1 WGYSHLPERHGIR
14 GLGMKDGFAFPTR
27 PLPKLARIRQ
37 RVLTDHIADV
47 RKETRQKLLDA
58 GLHEKLKPGASVAIT
73 AGSRGMCGIVDAV
86 QSVGGKPFFIP
97 AMGSHGAARAEGQT
111 EILRRLGVT
120 ADTVAAPIRA
130 TMDTIELGTAKSGA
144 VAH

>member
-1 WGYSHLPERHGIR
+1 
-14 GLGMKDGFAFPTR
+14 MKDGFAFPTR

-73 AGSRGMCGIVDAV
+73 AGSRGM
-86 QSVGGKPFFIP
+86 GGF
-97 AMGSHGAARAEGQT
+97 
-111 EILRRLGVT
+111 V
-120 ADTVAAPIRA
+120 
-130 TMDTIELGTAKSGA
+130 ELL
-144 VAH
+144 